1 MTIESRNARLWVGTA
16 FAAAQLASV
25 ASGLLP
31 WPGAIVTLAVT
42 WVVTR
47 YAATAGARYVRVAQF
62 VALSLVL
69 GEGLHVVLQTH
80 SSLRAG
86 VLDPLTALRSLTW
99 LLVVLTLV
107 MAPTWHTVRDY
118 RAWIG
123 VTAGLLI
130 AGAAPTS
137 SGGRAV
143 STSVTLILSW
153 GVLLVATMMLQ
164 RAALVARAAVVAV
177 PGGEPRRSPPAL
189 TEAARLIAP
198 IAASVLAGS
207 LVFLAFPSTAGGAG
221 VPFRLAHDL
230 LHSGSRVTS
239 TRASAGVDTRG
250 SGDLDLRVRG
260 ALTAT
265 PLLRV
270 PVRSPAL
277 WRGTIYAT
285 YSGQS
290 WQSES
295 YPAFPFVATRG
306 TDVAVPSE
314 PDDPPAPGAV
324 RHRYLVSPQTSLG
337 FSLIWAPG
345 VLLRVASSDLE
356 QVARSAAFSRIVA
369 HPAGSPY
376 TVTAAV
382 PTRSASVLDVTPA
395 TATPDGVWTALPTE
409 LPSRISTLAR
419 AATTGAT
426 TRYGQVSDLERYL
439 RGHETYSLTSP
450 VPSANS
456 DAVDDFLF
464 RDHVG
469 FCEQFASAEAVM
481 LRTLGVPARVV
492 SGLAYGVRD
501 GQTRLLRADDA
512 HAWVEVYY
520 PNAGWVP
527 TDPTA
532 GVALA
537 DAASSGNWLTRAV
550 GHVTAVVP
558 GGGLG
563 ILVILIGLAIAAT
576 AGLRLAERRPALL
589 RRSRRAADLG
599 AGAPVLAAFHRFAAR
614 RRRAQAR
621 VPSETAREY
630 VARSAASQRVHAAV
644 GTLERESYGAAPPDE
659 PEVSAAVAA
668 FDETIARAKP
678 RVTRSDG

>member
-1 MTIESRNARLWVGTA
+1 MSIESRNARLWVGTA
-16 FAAAQLASV
+16 FAAGQLASV
-25 ASGLLP
+25 ASGLFP
-31 WPGAIVTLAVT
+31 WAAAIATLAVT
-42 WVVTR
+42 LVVAR
-47 YAATAGARYVRVAQF
+47 HASTAGARYVRAAQV
-62 VALSLVL
+62 VALCLVL
-69 GEGLHVVLQTH
+69 GVGLDVVLVTH
-80 SSLRAG
+80 SSLSAG
-86 VLDPLTALRSLTW
+86 VLDPLSTLRSLTW

-143 STSVTLILSW
+143 STSITLILSW

-177 PGGEPRRSPPAL
+177 PAGEPRRSPPAL
-189 TEAARLIAP
+189 TEGARLIAP
-198 IAASVLAGS
+198 IAASVVAGS
-207 LVFLAFPSTAGGAG
+207 LVFLVFPSTAGGAG

-239 TRASAGVDTRG
+239 TRATAGVDTRG

-260 ALTAT
+260 ALAAT

-277 WRGTIYAT
+277 WRGTIYAS

-290 WQSES
+290 WQSEN

-324 RHRYLVSPQTSLG
+324 SHRYLVSPQQSHA

-345 VLLRVASSDLE
+345 VLLRVASSGLE

-369 HPAGSPY
+369 DPAGSPY

-382 PTRSASVLDVTPA
+382 PTRSASVLGVTPA
-395 TATPDGVWTALPTE
+395 TATPDGVWTALPAE

-426 TRYGQVSDLERYL
+426 TRYAQVTDLERYL
-439 RGHETYSLTSP
+439 RGHETYSLASP
-450 VPSANS
+450 VPAVNS

-501 GQTRLLRADDA
+501 GQTRLLRASDA

-563 ILVILIGLAIAAT
+563 ILVILIGLALAAA
-576 AGLRLAERRPALL
+576 AGQRLAERRPALL
-589 RRSRRAADLG
+589 RRSRSAADPET
-599 AGAPVLAAFHRFAAR
+599 GAPVLAAFHRFAAR

-621 VPSETAREY
+621 IPSETAREY
-630 VARSAASQRVHAAV
+630 VGRSAVGQRVHAAV

-668 FDETIARAKP
+668 FDETIACVKP
-678 RVTRSDG
+678 RVTRYDA

>member
-1 MTIESRNARLWVGTA
+1 MSSESRNARLWIGSA

-31 WPGAIVTLAVT
+31 WAGAIATLAVT
-42 WVVTR
+42 WLVAR
-47 YAATAGARYVRVAQF
+47 HASPPGARYVRAAQV
-62 VALSLVL
+62 VALCLVL
-69 GEGLHVVLQTH
+69 GVGLHVVLVTH
-80 SSLRAG
+80 SSLREG
-86 VLDPLTALRSLTW
+86 VLDPLSALRSLTW

-123 VTAGLLI
+123 VTAGLLV
-130 AGAAPTS
+130 AGASPTS

-143 STSVTLILSW
+143 STSLTLIVSW

-164 RAALVARAAVVAV
+164 RADLVGRAAVVAV
-177 PGGEPRRSPPAL
+177 PGVEPRRSPPAL
-189 TEAARLIAP
+189 AEGARLMAP
-198 IAASVLAGS
+198 IAASVVAGS

-230 LHSGSRVTS
+230 LHSGARVAT
-239 TRASAGVDTRG
+239 TRATAGVDTRG
-250 SGDLDLRVRG
+250 TGDLDLRVRG
-260 ALTAT
+260 SLATT

-270 PVRSPAL
+270 PAGSPAL
-277 WRGTIYAT
+277 WRGSIYAT

-290 WQSES
+290 WQ
-295 YPAFPFVATRG
+295 ADVLPFVAARG
-306 TDVAVPSE
+306 TDVVVPSE
-314 PDDPPAPGAV
+314 AEDPPAPGAV
-324 RHRYLVSPQTSLG
+324 SHRYLVSPQQSQD

-345 VLLRVASSDLE
+345 VLLRVASSGLE

-369 HPAGSPY
+369 QPAGSPY

-382 PTRSASVLDVTPA
+382 PTQSRSVLSVTPA
-395 TATPDGVWTALPTE
+395 TA
-409 LPSRISTLAR
+409 
-419 AATTGAT
+419 GAT
-426 TRYGQVSDLERYL
+426 TRYAQVTDLERYL
-439 RGHETYSLTSP
+439 RDHETYSLTSP
-450 VPSANS
+450 VPGANS

-492 SGLAYGVRD
+492 SGLAYGLPA

-532 GVALA
+532 GVVLA
-537 DAASSGNWLTRAV
+537 DASSSGNWLTRSV
-550 GHVTAVVP
+550 GHITAAVP

-563 ILVILIGLAIAAT
+563 ILVILIGLALAAT
-576 AGLRLAERRPALL
+576 AGLRLAERRPALW
-589 RRSRRAADLG
+589 RRSRRTSDPLST
-599 AGAPVLAAFHRFAAR
+599 APVLAAFHRFAAR

-621 VPSETAREY
+621 IPSETAREF
-630 VARSAASQRVHAAV
+630 VGRSAASQRVHAAV

-668 FDETIARAKP
+668 FDE
-678 RVTRSDG
+678 VTRYDG